1 MERNRIKI
9 AAWLQ
14 AGISILFIICS
25 YLPCV
30 KVPAE
35 ENRYFAFTC
44 DFYNV
49 FNPII
54 PFFYLHIANIFIQAH
69 GSNRLFSALLS
80 IAGLT
85 TIAIG
90 SCTIVIDM
98 FGEDMDYKFT
108 LPYYIM
114 ILLHLTLLIAPTLI
128 VKCGNNAK
136 QKQDI

>member
-30 KVPAE
+30 KVPTE
-35 ENRYFAFTC
+35 EHRYFAFTY

-49 FNPII
+49 FHPII

-90 SCTIVIDM
+90 SCTIVI
-98 FGEDMDYKFT
+98 EDMDYKFT